1 MLVDKD
7 LHTETKDITIDYVS
21 YGMGSG
27 FRVASEI
34 PISGAEGKGAA
45 VRLRAVVSRLLTL

>member
-7 LHTETKDITIDYVS
+7 LHTKTKDITIDYVS

-34 PISGAEGKGAA
+34 PVSWARARGAA
-45 VRLRAVVSRLLTL
+45 VRLRAVVSRQLIL

>member
-7 LHTETKDITIDYVS
+7 LHTKTKDITIDYVS

-34 PISGAEGKGAA
+34 PIAAEARAAA
-45 VRLRAVVSRLLTL
+45 VRLRAVVSRQLIL